1 MLSVQG
7 ADEGEKGFVDQTK
20 EFVAGFDEEKEKL
33 LELQGKTDIFYTE
46 PSLFIHLFETISTL
60 RLESS
65 ELPETSYPN
74 TALMRILQPRPVLSS
89 PQPPALHRSRSRIS
103 PPRRS

>member
-33 LELQGKTDIFYTE
+33 LELQGRKDIF
-46 PSLFIHLFETISTL
+46 
-60 RLESS
+60 
-65 ELPETSYPN
+65 
-74 TALMRILQPRPVLSS
+74 
-89 PQPPALHRSRSRIS
+89 
-103 PPRRS
+103 

>member
-20 EFVAGFDEEKEKL
+20 EFVAGFDEEKEKI

-46 PSLFIHLFETISTL
+46 PSLFIHL
-60 RLESS
+60 
-65 ELPETSYPN
+65 
-74 TALMRILQPRPVLSS
+74 
-89 PQPPALHRSRSRIS
+89 
-103 PPRRS
+103 

>member
-1 MLSVQG
+1 MAEAKGAAGKEAGVPISELTLGEAESFLNSLMCLPEKPEGIFCILHISKAGFKYILCSVQG

-46 PSLFIHLFETISTL
+46 PSLFIHL
-60 RLESS
+60 
-65 ELPETSYPN
+65 
-74 TALMRILQPRPVLSS
+74 
-89 PQPPALHRSRSRIS
+89 
-103 PPRRS
+103 